1 MFDKRHEEM
10 EDRQKLRQCMKYLLD
25 TYGKREP
32 TEIADSL
39 CRIYE
44 DLYNLNG
51 RFNIFLLMMFN
62 NLFAVCG
69 SAIFVSLTRYP
80 FTQSGFI
87 SL

>member
-44 DLYNLNG
+44 DLYNE
-51 RFNIFLLMMFN
+51 IQMQFL
-62 NLFAVCG
+62 
-69 SAIFVSLTRYP
+69 
-80 FTQSGFI
+80 
-87 SL
+87 